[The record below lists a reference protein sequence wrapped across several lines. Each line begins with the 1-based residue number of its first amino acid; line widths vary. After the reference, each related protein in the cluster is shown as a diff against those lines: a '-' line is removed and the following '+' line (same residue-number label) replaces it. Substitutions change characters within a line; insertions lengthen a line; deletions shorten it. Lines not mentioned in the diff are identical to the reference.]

1 MPQSLF
7 QTMRQPLLHSKKHL
21 VYSLHVLHFFL
32 VLNVLQITILFV
44 CACRFSGNS
53 QSYCMPNKV
62 HCYYGQAFSKAFQLC
77 SSITSVYVLNSVT
90 CSEEWKYAFDKYI
103 GGIKTVAC

>member
-1 MPQSLF
+1 
-7 QTMRQPLLHSKKHL
+7 
-21 VYSLHVLHFFL
+21 
-32 VLNVLQITILFV
+32 
-44 CACRFSGNS
+44 
-53 QSYCMPNKV
+53 MPNKV